1 MSIVPVAEGLMFGGF
16 HVRGKIPE
24 SVLEWS
30 HAAIA
35 MAHFV
40 VSTDVLVVPEH
51 SFVAL
56 RENRENE
63 DKSFVLDIPVV
74 GTKIDQANKSI
85 FGEFPLGIA
94 VFHVKEDLAKTAM
107 LIPGVPEAGLGHSG
121 IFAYVDVS
129 GRVHKM
135 SADDDV
141 NLSSDED
148 LAVLAEIFLST

>member
-40 VSTDVLVVPEH
+40 VSTDALLVPEH

-56 RENRENE
+56 KENREESNN
-63 DKSFVLDIPVV
+63 SFVLDIPVV
-74 GTKIDQANKSI
+74 GTRIDEADRSI
-85 FGEFPLGIA
+85 FGDFPLGIA
-94 VFHVKEDLAKTAM
+94 VFHVQENIAKTAM

-121 IFAYVDVS
+121 ISAYVDTS

-141 NLSSDED
+141 NLKSDD
-148 LAVLAEIFLST
+148 DIAALAEIFLSI